1 MEPDHRPREG
11 VLRQHL
17 DSRER
22 RRGARATLLLRC
34 ARTTLPRPA
43 LGPARWSPRLPDEAA
58 LPVRADPPRPAAG
71 GLPAVSRARPAPEVQ
86 PRPLLRRLCS
96 QCQSTHPRRP
106 YAFVS
111 ARPVQHLSYVT
122 SDQVRHA
129 TAGIEGVQDSGHET
143 RLAGNGRRRGFCIR
157 GRADEDDRQPVASSP
172 NGETPAS
179 VLAVLRAWRAF
190 DACRQNP

>member
-58 LPVRADPPRPAAG
+58 LPVRAAPPHRPVRTFPFVDFSSISACRTQYRSAASVRSSSWATWPTVFPRSRTSLTVSALNSGVNFRRGSPRHG
-71 GLPAVSRARPAPEVQ
+71 GHSRLFGGVHQTEGSSVFPQGAVGAAPGAYQKE
-86 PRPLLRRLCS
+86 RGALRRPS
-96 QCQSTHPRRP
+96 R
-106 YAFVS
+106 
-111 ARPVQHLSYVT
+111 T
-122 SDQVRHA
+122 S
-129 TAGIEGVQDSGHET
+129 
-143 RLAGNGRRRGFCIR
+143 
-157 GRADEDDRQPVASSP
+157 
-172 NGETPAS
+172 
-179 VLAVLRAWRAF
+179 
-190 DACRQNP
+190 